1 MEKEITFLHEEL
13 KGKNTI
19 IRKDN
24 HNNENRSIYSNNDV
38 KITQS
43 EKNNTKSTQ
52 SIEIVERESTST
64 EPLKIIVNESDT
76 RSRKTNQHYTGD
88 KSSNLSDTVMSQ
100 KRGTNRKKTLIVDA
114 IVKNIDGWRLN
125 KKMKSSVAVKSI
137 AGATTKNMRHHIKGR
152 LEDNSPDSVIL
163 YVGTNNIKNKE
174 SVEDIANNIMDVA
187 TFIRIE
193 KNNVFVSDTTVRND
207 RLNDKGK
214 NVNSLLK
221 RRCDEEKICFVDST
235 NINVDMYLNKFGT
248 LRLVNNFYFSLAE

>member
-1 MEKEITFLHEEL
+1 MEKLLHQMEKEITFLHEEL

-19 IRKDN
+19 LRKDN

-52 SIEIVERESTST
+52 SIETVERESTST

-88 KSSNLSDTVMSQ
+88 KSSNLSETVMSQ
-100 KRGTNRKKTLIVDA
+100 KRGTNRKKALIVDA

-137 AGATTKNMRHHIKGR
+137 AGATIKNMRRHIKGC
-152 LEDNSPDSVIL
+152 LEDNSPDSVVL
-163 YVGTNNIKNKE
+163 HVGTNNIKNKE
-174 SVEDIANNIMDVA
+174 SIEDIANNIMDDA
-187 TFIRIE
+187 IFIRIE
-193 KNNVFVSDTTVRND
+193 KTNVFVSDATVRND

-221 RRCDEEKICFVDST
+221 CRCDEEKICFVDNT
-235 NINVDMYLNKFGT
+235 NINV
-248 LRLVNNFYFSLAE
+248 